1 MDKHGIEA
9 EGVCH
14 CCPHEHGI
22 GAESVNVID
31 FLLYFIVFFNLIVFL
46 QVTEDKCS
54 PFFAFEVKKDMHLAP
69 AVRVEIA
76 DRPGFYQ
83 TLDDLMATQV
93 REDCNIAISQIH
105 DFASDLLES
114 RS

>member
-1 MDKHGIEA
+1 MINFDLI
-9 EGVCH
+9 
-14 CCPHEHGI
+14 
-22 GAESVNVID
+22 NVIN
-31 FLLYFIVFFNLIVFL
+31 FLSYFKVSFNLIVFL
-46 QVTEDKCS
+46 KVTEDKCS

-93 REDCNIAISQIH
+93 REDCNIAISQIQ
-105 DFASDLLES
+105 DFSSDLLES